1 MKVTTTVAQPP
12 SATLDKIRMD
22 VITACASG
30 LYMAGEY
37 IMAQSKDLAPVD
49 TGNLRASGFVEL
61 PDVSGAVVNVK
72 LGYGGFSAAYALMVH
87 ENPRAGKTG
96 GLSPSG
102 RKYKTWAKVGQWK
115 YLEKPFMEAVAQ
127 NITLRFIKQE
137 SKRRG
142 LA

>member
-1 MKVTTTVAQPP
+1 MKVTTTVAMPP
-12 SATLDKIRMD
+12 PNQLDAKRQQ

-30 LYMAGEY
+30 IYMAGEY
-37 IMAQSKDLAPVD
+37 ILAQSKDRAPVD
-49 TGNLRASGFVEL
+49 TGNLRASGFVDL
-61 PDVSGAVVNVK
+61 PEVSGAVVAVK
-72 LGYGGFSAAYALMVH
+72 LGYGGFSAAYALKVH

-96 GLSPSG
+96 GVSPSG
-102 RKYKTWAKVGQWK
+102 KKYKTWAKVGEWK